1 MTTSTPWFAP
11 DAESIFRQDAAE
23 WKKRALAAEAKLS
36 GYRRLRE
43 VGEEILRSVCE
54 RDAAAKARAIDAM
67 SEELATLDV
76 VDAPRDPFMQKID
89 LGDGKTLEV
98 RLKAALGSCSTMDV
112 QKGVIEIESLQPD
125 EGKAIGLF
133 FQVLQLA
140 DIAIATRDEQP
151 VKLDEAH
158 LHAIVPVF
166 LALCVELGLLAPSFG
181 RITGA
186 SLGAHLATLAELAA
200 KGEAA
205 STTKA

>member
-1 MTTSTPWFAP
+1 MSGPAWFSPTPE
-11 DAESIFRQDAAE
+11 DIFRQDAAE

-43 VGEEILRSVCE
+43 VGEEVLRSVME
-54 RDAAAKARAIDAM
+54 RDASAKARAIDSM

-76 VDAPRDPFMQKID
+76 VDAPRDPFMQRID

-98 RLKAALGSCSTMDV
+98 RLRAGVGHCSTMDV
-112 QKGVIEIESLQPD
+112 SKGLIEVEALQPE
-125 EGKAIGLF
+125 EGRAIGLF

-151 VKLDEAH
+151 IKLEEKY
-158 LHAIVPVF
+158 LHAIIPPF
-166 LALCVELGLLAPSFG
+166 LALCVELGLLSPAFD

-205 STTKA
+205 SESKG

>member
-1 MTTSTPWFAP
+1 MTTGWFAP
-11 DAESIFRQDAAE
+11 DAETILRQDAAE
-23 WKKRALAAEAKLS
+23 WKRRALAAEAKLS

-43 VGEEILRSVCE
+43 IGEEVLRAVCE
-54 RDAAAKARAIDAM
+54 RDASAKARAIDAM

-76 VDAPRDPFMQKID
+76 VDAPRDPFAQKID
-89 LGDGKTLEV
+89 LGDGKELEV
-98 RLKAALGSCSTMDV
+98 RLRAGLGSCSTMDV

-140 DIAIATRDEQP
+140 DIAVATRDEQP
-151 VKLDEAH
+151 PKLDEAY
-158 LHAIVPVF
+158 LHAVIVPF
-166 LALCVELGLLAPSFG
+166 LALCVELGLLAPAFD

-205 STTKA
+205 SSTKA

>member
-1 MTTSTPWFAP
+1 MSGTPWFAP
-11 DAESIFRQDAAE
+11 DAEAIFRQDAAE

-54 RDAAAKARAIDAM
+54 RDASAKARAIDAM
-67 SEELATLDV
+67 AEELATLEV
-76 VDAPRDPFMQKID
+76 VDAPRDPFLQRID
-89 LGDGKTLEV
+89 LGDGKQLEV
-98 RLKAALGSCSTMDV
+98 RLKAGLGSCSTMDV
-112 QKGVIEIESLQPD
+112 QKGIIEIESLQPD

-133 FQVLQLA
+133 FQVLQLS
-140 DIAIATRDEQP
+140 DIAVATRDGKP
-151 VKLDEAH
+151 PRLDETY
-158 LHAIVPVF
+158 LHAVIVPF
-166 LALCVELGLLAPSFG
+166 LALCVELGLLAPAFE

-205 STTKA
+205 SETKG